1 MYILFSL
8 FSVSLL
14 SADQSVSLGKYM
26 SRKVRYV
33 MYTSYTV
40 CTQNTLI
47 LNIHNNT
54 LTNGKEFQSLTST
67 HHTVKTDVR
76 F

>member
-14 SADQSVSLGKYM
+14 SADQSESLGKYM

-33 MYTSYTV
+33 LYTSYGLYTEYFHIKYMHL
-40 CTQNTLI
+40 LI
-47 LNIHNNT
+47 II
-54 LTNGKEFQSLTST
+54 
-67 HHTVKTDVR
+67 R
-76 F
+76 

>member
-40 CTQNTLI
+40 CTQNTFI
-47 LNIHNNT
+47 LNICIC
-54 LTNGKEFQSLTST
+54 
-67 HHTVKTDVR
+67 
-76 F
+76 